1 MWVSR
6 MVETQ
11 PCELQMSQ
19 AARAGGVESS
29 SGAGRCC
36 LAPQTVPGAVDQ
48 AEGLA
53 QPRCLGSSGLN
64 ILWQKGGNM

>member
-6 MVETQ
+6 SMEVQ

-19 AARAGGVESS
+19 PACASGVESS
-29 SGAGRCC
+29 SGAGGCW

-48 AEGLA
+48 AESLA
-53 QPRCLGSSGLN
+53 QPE
-64 ILWQKGGNM
+64 

>member
-6 MVETQ
+6 SVEVQ

-19 AARAGGVESS
+19 PACASGVESS
-29 SGAGRCC
+29 SGAGGCW

-48 AEGLA
+48 AESLA
-53 QPRCLGSSGLN
+53 QPECLGSSSLN